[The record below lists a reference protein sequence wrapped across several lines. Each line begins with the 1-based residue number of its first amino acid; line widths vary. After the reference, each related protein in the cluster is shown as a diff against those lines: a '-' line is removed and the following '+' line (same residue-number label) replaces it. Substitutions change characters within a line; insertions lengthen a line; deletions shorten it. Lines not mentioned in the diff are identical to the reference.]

1 MIVVEN
7 VQKKY
12 GKLKVLAG
20 VTLDLFPQEILAL
33 MGPSGSG
40 KTTLLR
46 VVAGFEKP
54 DGGRVCIDGVEVSN
68 SSAMAPPHKR
78 KLSMVFQDLA
88 LWPHMS
94 VGEHLEFVIQKNG
107 TTKSAI
113 KEETD
118 RILKNVCLEDFQG
131 RYPHQLSGGEKQR
144 LAIGRALASSPSYLL
159 MDEPFNQLDE
169 RLKEELQQLLLSLSQ
184 QAGIGTLYVT
194 HNTREARAVA
204 KRVALMNQ
212 GLLVPMNDS
221 GELLRNL
228 SAGTDRHG
236 CTRMDGPDSK

>member
-7 VQKKY
+7 VQKNY
-12 GKLKVLAG
+12 GKLRTLAG
-20 VTLDLFPQEILAL
+20 VTFELLPQEILAL

-46 VVAGFEKP
+46 LVAGFEKP
-54 DGGRVCIDGVEVSN
+54 DGGTVYVDGIEVSGA
-68 SSAMAPPHKR
+68 SAFVPPHKR

-94 VGEHLEFVIQKNG
+94 VSEHLEFVLQKNG
-107 TTKSAI
+107 MTKSARKDEI
-113 KEETD
+113 D
-118 RILKNVCLEDFQG
+118 RILQNVCLEDFGG

-159 MDEPFNQLDE
+159 MDEPFSHLDD

-184 QAGIGTLYVT
+184 KTRIGTIYVT
-194 HNTREARAVA
+194 HDRREAFAVA
-204 KRVALMNQ
+204 KRVALIER
-212 GLLVPMNDS
+212 GLLVRIDDNR
-221 GELLRNL
+221 ELSFPLV
-228 SAGTDRHG
+228 
-236 CTRMDGPDSK
+236 

>member
-68 SSAMAPPHKR
+68 SSTMAPPYKR

-88 LWPHMS
+88 LWPHMT

-113 KEETD
+113 KEEIG
-118 RILKNVCLEDFQG
+118 RILQNVCLEDFQG

-159 MDEPFNQLDE
+159 MDEPFSQLDE
-169 RLKEELQQLLLSLSQ
+169 RLREELQQLLLSLSQ
-184 QAGIGTLYVT
+184 QAGIGTIYVT
-194 HNTREARAVA
+194 HNTREAYAVA
-204 KRVALMNQ
+204 RRVALMNQ
-212 GLLVPMNDS
+212 GLVVGIDDN
-221 GELLRNL
+221 G
-228 SAGTDRHG
+228 G
-236 CTRMDGPDSK
+236 